1 MTNTAGNSAYAGQGA
16 PSSAHGWYPPV
27 HSESELRASLMT
39 RCLSV
44 VVALLGAATFA
55 VSFASPEVFGMPVQ
69 LSVFAAIVAA
79 VGLLRGQVGRGWVVV
94 ALTLTGFMDAAATW
108 VKSGDTSWALSVIM
122 VLGALQSLAA
132 VGALLLETGTLRSAD
147 SQSAR
152 DYLAYS
158 QFAAAYQAYATQ
170 YQQPSA
176 PHTAA
181 QASAQAYGEG
191 SASATAPVDA
201 EQESLAALQARY
213 ARHGVGPA
221 QQSHGSRGATSARP
235 AADPGMPGADRSVP
249 GSQPYRPQHESPGH
263 ASSI

>member
-1 MTNTAGNSAYAGQGA
+1 MTNTTVNSAYAGDGV
-16 PSSAHGWYPPV
+16 PSSAHGWYPLA
-27 HSESELRASLMT
+27 HSESGPPADVMT
-39 RCLSV
+39 RCLWSV
-44 VVALLGAATFA
+44 VSILGPAAFA
-55 VSFASPEVFGMPVQ
+55 VSFASPEVFGLPVQ
-69 LSVFAAIVAA
+69 LGIFAAIVAA
-79 VGLLRGQVGRGWVVV
+79 VGLLRGQAGRGWIVV
-94 ALTLTGFMDAAATW
+94 ALTLTGFLDAAATW
-108 VKSGDTSWALSVIM
+108 VESGETRWALSVIM

-132 VGALLLETGTLRSAD
+132 VGALLLETRSRRSAD

-176 PHTAA
+176 PYTAP
-181 QASAQAYGEG
+181 QASAQAHGE
-191 SASATAPVDA
+191 ASATAPADA

-235 AADPGMPGADRSVP
+235 VVDPGMPGADRGVP
-249 GSQPYRPQHESPGH
+249 GSRPYRPQQDSPGQ
-263 ASSI
+263 ASSL